1 MKNDTD
7 MQKKES
13 VSAPHPVLKDY
24 YEDESTRR
32 QFVRGIFDR
41 TAQNYDKVERMMAF
55 GSGSWHRRQCLLK
68 AGLKPGMDVLDVAM
82 GTGLVAREAISI
94 TGDPSH
100 VIGLDPSSGML
111 AEARKALSVEAIQ
124 AMGEHL
130 PVADNRFDFLSMGY
144 ALRHLS
150 NLETVFAEFYRV
162 LKPGATVCILEITR
176 PKGQVSL
183 LALKAYMKGLVPLL
197 TRLTTRH
204 KETALLFEY
213 YWDTIEACV
222 PPEKVIQALKNVGF
236 ENANRRVELGI
247 FSAYTGTKPTA

>member
-7 MQKKES
+7 MTDKQP
-13 VSAPHPVLKDY
+13 VSAPHPVLEDY
-24 YEDESTRR
+24 YEDESERKK
-32 QFVRGIFDR
+32 FVRGIFDN
-41 TAQNYDKVERMMAF
+41 TAQNYDRVEKMMAF

-82 GTGLVAREAISI
+82 GTGLVAREAIGI

-111 AEARKALSVEAIQ
+111 AEARKLLSVEAIQ
-124 AMGEHL
+124 AMGENL
-130 PVADNRFDFLSMGY
+130 PVVSERFDFVSMGY

-150 NLETVFAEFYRV
+150 NLETVFAEFQRV
-162 LKPGATVCILEITR
+162 LKPGGTVCILEITR
-176 PKGQVSL
+176 PKGNMSL
-183 LALKAYMKGLVPLL
+183 LALKAYMKGFVPLL
-197 TRLTTRH
+197 TKLTTRH

-222 PPEKVIQALKNVGF
+222 PPEKVIEALSNVGF

-247 FSAYTGTKPTA
+247 FSAYTGTKPKA